1 VGVQLMRNA
10 HLGLR
15 SWGYTAV
22 EYALGIGAIAV
33 VVVRRQII

>member
-1 VGVQLMRNA
+1 MRITQL
-10 HLGLR
+10 GIG

-33 VVVRRQII
+33 VVEIAKLM

>member
-1 VGVQLMRNA
+1 MRTVQF
-10 HLGLR
+10 GIR

-33 VVVRRQII
+33 VVEIAKLM